1 MAEQT
6 TTTKQ
11 AAVWKPPRLRILGLA
26 VDTKS
31 GNDPTKMGGTWEGLT
46 NPTAPPDA
54 NSSSAGY
61 RMPNSGEPVPYPYPW
76 Q

>member
-11 AAVWKPPRLRILGLA
+11 AAVWSPPRLMMLNARG
-26 VDTKS
+26 VTRS
-31 GNDPTKMGGTWEGLT
+31 GTRGGSTYEGSQH
-46 NPTAPPDA
+46 PTAPP
-54 NSSSAGY
+54 NFNQPSAGY
-61 RMPNSGEPVPYPYPW
+61 RMPSSGEPVPYPYPW